1 MDRSSFI
8 REGQRKRGTAVSIEM
23 EVIWAWSLS
32 PGTSAQKAE
41 LIALSQALIMG
52 KGLIVNIYTN
62 SWYAFA
68 TTHIHGAIY
77 QERGLLTAEGK
88 TIKNKDEILQLL
100 EALWLPMRMAII
112 HCPGHQK
119 GTTAVTRGKNLAH
132 RAAKEAALEE
142 TAASV
147 LAATLP
153 EPPDP
158 NLQEC
163 PAYTEE
169 EVK

>member
-1 MDRSSFI
+1 MTT
-8 REGQRKRGTAVSIEM
+8 ET
-23 EVIWAWSLS
+23 EVIWAQSL
-32 PGTSAQKAE
+32 PADALAPRAE
-41 LIALSQALIMG
+41 LMLSQALIMG
-52 KGLIVNIYTN
+52 KRLAINIYTD
-62 SWYAFA
+62 SRYALA
-68 TTHIHGAIY
+68 HIHEAIY
-77 QERGLLTAEGK
+77 QERGILTAEGK
-88 TIKNKDEILQLL
+88 TIKNKDGILQFL

>member
-1 MDRSSFI
+1 
-8 REGQRKRGTAVSIEM
+8 M
-23 EVIWAWSLS
+23 ETKVIWAQSLPS
-32 PGTSAQKAE
+32 GTSAYRAE

-52 KGLIVNIYTN
+52 KGLAVNTYID
-62 SWYAFA
+62 SQYAFA
-68 TTHIHGAIY
+68 TAHIYGAIY

-100 EALWLPMRMAII
+100 KALWLPKRLAII

>member
-1 MDRSSFI
+1 MNRSSFI
-8 REGQRKRGTAVSIEM
+8 REGQRKAGAAVTTET
-23 EVIWAWSLS
+23 EVIWAQSL
-32 PGTSAQKAE
+32 PADALAPRAE
-41 LIALSQALIMG
+41 LMLSQALIMG
-52 KGLIVNIYTN
+52 KRLAINIYTD
-62 SWYAFA
+62 SRYALA
-68 TTHIHGAIY
+68 HIHEAIY
-77 QERGLLTAEGK
+77 QERGILTAEGK
-88 TIKNKDEILQLL
+88 TIKNKDGILQFL

-119 GTTAVTRGKNLAH
+119 GTTPVTRGKNLAH

>member
-1 MDRSSFI
+1 MTT
-8 REGQRKRGTAVSIEM
+8 ET
-23 EVIWAWSLS
+23 EVIWAQSL
-32 PGTSAQKAE
+32 PADALAPRAE
-41 LIALSQALIMG
+41 LMLSQALIMG
-52 KGLIVNIYTN
+52 KRLAINIYTD
-62 SWYAFA
+62 SRYALA
-68 TTHIHGAIY
+68 HIHEAIY
-77 QERGLLTAEGK
+77 QERGILTAEGK
-88 TIKNKDEILQLL
+88 TIKNKDGILQFL

-147 LAATLP
+147 LAATPP
-153 EPPDP
+153 EPPNP
-158 NLQEC
+158 NLLER

-169 EVK
+169 EVKWAKS

>member
-1 MDRSSFI
+1 M
-8 REGQRKRGTAVSIEM
+8 A
-23 EVIWAWSLS
+23 
-32 PGTSAQKAE
+32 
-41 LIALSQALIMG
+41 
-52 KGLIVNIYTN
+52 
-62 SWYAFA
+62 
-68 TTHIHGAIY
+68 HIHEAIY
-77 QERGLLTAEGK
+77 QERGILTAEGK
-88 TIKNKDEILQLL
+88 TIKNKDGILQFL